1 MENDLIVDLVAE
13 IRAAAPD
20 LPLERVEAIAVGIR
34 RDWQRGRAN
43 IRPTR
48 KGMGGLFWRHTG

>member
-1 MENDLIVDLVAE
+1 MLENDRIVDLVAE

-43 IRPTR
+43 IRR